1 MFLQSRVKSCGSRG
15 WVSSSPTS
23 FFSCSVIQTQKVYN
37 IIPHWLFRFGK
48 DLIFISAI
56 LRELKCD
63 EGAFNLEK
71 QTNFN
76 EVWMNLYVQ
85 ALFRPVP
92 MPSSMLSIWILILV
106 SYFNSSGPSYHNLFL
121 LEEIAN
127 TKKCIIETF
136 EKRDTF
142 PLILIPISLKDLNI
156 ASYYFYYHVCVR
168 VVHLAP
174 HAKRCTSWDNEK
186 KACII
191 WEKSRI

>member
-1 MFLQSRVKSCGSRG
+1 MGFFFPNFLFLLFFHTNSKSLQHNSTLTFQIWKR
-15 WVSSSPTS
+15 SHFYLSYL
-23 FFSCSVIQTQKVYN
+23 K
-37 IIPHWLFRFGK
+37 
-48 DLIFISAI
+48 
-56 LRELKCD
+56 RELKCD
-63 EGAFNLEK
+63 EGAFNLEE

-92 MPSSMLSIWILILV
+92 MPSSVLSIWILILV

-136 EKRDTF
+136 EKSDTF
-142 PLILIPISLKDLNI
+142 PLILIPISLKHLNI

-186 KACII
+186 KAYII
-191 WEKSRI
+191 WEKSRL